1 MTIATPP
8 GFVAVNETNGRWLA
22 DATIAD
28 ELRRAHLLDAD
39 GVRAALARAEGAA
52 GRARTALVSIGA
64 EQLVLRGVH
73 RGGLLAPLLGDAL
86 FAPDRPLREIAVTAA
101 LRSAG
106 APVPRPAFGGAF
118 RSQSAWSQSAWSRG
132 AWRAF
137 VWNGA
142 VATWLEAE
150 TRDAEAWLRAGPS
163 RASLARAFE
172 SAGASVRRFH
182 DAGGSHPDL
191 HVKNLLVREA
201 ADRCEIVVIDLDRAR
216 IVPGLAARERM
227 AQLMRLYRSL
237 LKRDLL
243 RVVGEPGCAAFFRAY
258 TRGDDALRD
267 ALLVRLPA
275 ERRRVARHAL
285 GYRRSGSG

>member
-8 GFVAVNETNGRWLA
+8 GFVAVNEGDGRWLA
-22 DATIAD
+22 DATLAD
-28 ELRRAHLLDAD
+28 DLRRAHLLDAD
-39 GVRAALARAEGAA
+39 GVRAALARAEGAE
-52 GRARTALVSIGA
+52 GRARTALVSIGLA
-64 EQLVLRGVH
+64 QLVLRGVH
-73 RGGLLAPLLGDAL
+73 RGGLLGPLLGDAL
-86 FAPDRPLREIAVTAA
+86 FGPDRPLREIAVTAA

-118 RSQSAWSQSAWSRG
+118 RSHGAGSRG

-142 VATWLEAE
+142 VATWFEAE

-163 RASLARAFE
+163 QASLARALE
-172 SAGASVRRFH
+172 SAGAAVRRFH

-191 HVKNLLVREA
+191 HLKNLLVREL

-216 IVPGLAARERM
+216 IVPDLAARQRM

-243 RVVGEPGCAAFFRAY
+243 RLVGEPGCTAFFRAY

-267 ALLVRLPA
+267 GLLARLPA

-285 GYRRSGSG
+285 CYWRSESS

>member
-1 MTIATPP
+1 MTLATPP
-8 GFVAVNETNGRWLA
+8 GFVAANEGNGRWLA

-28 ELRRAHLLDAD
+28 ALRRAHLLDAD
-39 GVRAALARAEGAA
+39 GVRAALARAEGAT

-64 EQLVLRGVH
+64 AQLVLRGVR
-73 RGGLLAPLLGDAL
+73 RGGLLGPLLGDAL
-86 FAPDRPLREIAVTAA
+86 FAPERPLREIAVTAA

-118 RSQSAWSQSAWSRG
+118 RSTG
-132 AWRAF
+132 AWRF
-137 VWNGA
+137 VAWNGA
-142 VATWLEAE
+142 VATWFEAE

-163 RASLARAFE
+163 QASLARTLE
-172 SAGASVRRFH
+172 SAGGAVRRFH

-191 HVKNLLVREA
+191 HVKNLLVREL

-216 IVPGLAARERM
+216 IVPELAARARM

-243 RVVGEPGCAAFFRAY
+243 RVVGEAGCAAFFAAY

-267 ALLVRLPA
+267 ALLARLPA

>member
-1 MTIATPP
+1 MTIAAPP
-8 GFVAVNETNGRWLA
+8 GFVAVNEGNGRWLA

-28 ELRRAHLLDAD
+28 ELRRANLLDAD
-39 GVRAALARAEGAA
+39 GVRAALARAKGAA
-52 GRARTALVSIGA
+52 GRARTALVSIGDTR
-64 EQLVLRGVH
+64 LVLRGVR
-73 RGGLLAPLLGDAL
+73 RGGLLGPLLGGAL

-118 RSQSAWSQSAWSRG
+118 RSRG
-132 AWRAF
+132 AWRGVA
-137 VWNGA
+137 WNGA

-163 RASLARAFE
+163 QASLARALE
-172 SAGASVRRFH
+172 SAGAAVRRFH

-191 HVKNLLVREA
+191 HLKNLLVREV

-216 IVPGLAARERM
+216 VVPELAARERM

-258 TRGDDALRD
+258 TRGDGALRD
-267 ALLVRLPA
+267 ALLARLPA

-285 GYRRSGSG
+285 GYRRPGAH

>member
-1 MTIATPP
+1 VTLATPA
-8 GFVAVNETNGRWLA
+8 GFVSVNEGDGRWLV

-28 ELRRAHLLDAD
+28 ALRRAHLLEAD
-39 GVRAALARAEGAA
+39 GVRAALAQAEGAA

-64 EQLVLRGVH
+64 AQLVLRGVH

-86 FAPDRPLREIAVTAA
+86 FGPERPLREIAVTAA

-118 RSQSAWSQSAWSRG
+118 RSRG
-132 AWRAF
+132 AWRGVA
-137 VWNGA
+137 WNGA
-142 VATWLEAE
+142 VATWLEAQ
-150 TRDAEAWLRAGPS
+150 TCDAEAWLRAGPS
-163 RASLARAFE
+163 QPW
-172 SAGASVRRFH
+172 GAPPRLIPRGGGAVRRFH

-191 HVKNLLVREA
+191 HVKNLLVRELA
-201 ADRCEIVVIDLDRAR
+201 ERCEIVVIDLDRAR

-243 RVVGEPGCAAFFRAY
+243 RVVGERGCATFFAAY

-267 ALLVRLPA
+267 ALLARLPA

-285 GYRRSGSG
+285 GYRRSG

>member
-8 GFVAVNETNGRWLA
+8 GFVAVNEPNGRWLA
-22 DATIAD
+22 DATIAG
-28 ELRRAHLLDAD
+28 ELRHAHLLDAD
-39 GVRAALARAEGAA
+39 GVRAALARAEGAE
-52 GRARTALVSIGA
+52 GRARTALVSIGPA
-64 EQLVLRGVH
+64 QLVLRGVH
-73 RGGLLAPLLGDAL
+73 RGGLLGPLLGDAL

-118 RSQSAWSQSAWSRG
+118 RSHSAWSRI
-132 AWRAF
+132 A
-137 VWNGA
+137 WNGA
-142 VATWLEAE
+142 VATWLEAA
-150 TRDAEAWLRAGPS
+150 TRDAAAWLRAGPS
-163 RASLARAFE
+163 QASLARALD
-172 SAGASVRRFH
+172 SAGAAVRRFH

-191 HVKNLLVREA
+191 HLKNLLVREA

-216 IVPGLAARERM
+216 IVPRLAARERM

-243 RVVGEPGCAAFFRAY
+243 RLVGEPGCTAFFRAY
-258 TRGDDALRD
+258 TRGDDALR
-267 ALLVRLPA
+267 ARLLARLPA

-285 GYRRSGSG
+285 CYRRSESS